1 MSLRGCMRLAFEPIT
16 LPYSSKYIPVVVP
29 EYLGN
34 PTYDSDLD
42 RSTAIS
48 RVDKTL
54 TSFKACVDDR
64 CTGLYWITVGSQP
77 MGIQE
82 KRIRV

>member
-1 MSLRGCMRLAFEPIT
+1 MAKVNQWGYKTDNLSKYRQFAISLL

-54 TSFKACVDDR
+54 TSFKACIDDR
-64 CTGLYWITVGSQP
+64 CTGLYWITVGS
-77 MGIQE
+77 
-82 KRIRV
+82 

>member
-1 MSLRGCMRLAFEPIT
+1 MLLDFSQWGYKTDNLSAYRQFTISLL

-34 PTYDSDLD
+34 PTYDSNLD
-42 RSTAIS
+42 RGTAIS

-54 TSFKACVDDR
+54 ISFKACVDDR
-64 CTGLYWITVGSQP
+64 CTGLYWITVGS
-77 MGIQE
+77 
-82 KRIRV
+82 

>member
-64 CTGLYWITVGSQP
+64 CTGLYWITVGS
-77 MGIQE
+77 
-82 KRIRV
+82 